1 MICPSCQ
8 ALHFDGAFQ
17 RCEDCRTVEDMEAA
31 MEGGWITPLV
41 RQTMATAMA
50 GYIRD
55 NLSRQSISRRIF
67 GVSPVQKS
75 IEDFAAHP
83 IAKK

>member
-55 NLSRQSISRRIF
+55 NLSRQSLSRSIF
-67 GVSPVQKS
+67 GVSQLERA
-75 IEDFAAHP
+75 IEVHVNFP